1 MAEFKQGDKVR
12 WKSHGGTAE
21 GKVVDVRT
29 SDFTLDGQQ
38 FRASKDEPKF
48 IVESE
53 SGSGKA
59 AHNASALSKA

>member
-1 MAEFKQGDKVR
+1 VAGFERGDKVR

-21 GKVVDVRT
+21 GKVVDVKT
-29 SDFTLDGQQ
+29 GDFVLDGQQ
-38 FRASKDEPKF
+38 FPSEDEPKF

-59 AHNASALSKA
+59 AHNASALTKA